1 MEHIGTT
8 YARGPDG
15 RKHDIAVLRGMGYT
29 VEMDGKLELTG
40 ATHSCA
46 YAFIEREARK
56 RGWTRC

>member
-8 YARGPDG
+8 HARGPDG
-15 RKHDIAVLRGMGYT
+15 AWHIITVERGMGYT
-29 VEMDGKLELTG
+29 VMMDGKLELTG

-56 RGWTRC
+56 RGWTRV